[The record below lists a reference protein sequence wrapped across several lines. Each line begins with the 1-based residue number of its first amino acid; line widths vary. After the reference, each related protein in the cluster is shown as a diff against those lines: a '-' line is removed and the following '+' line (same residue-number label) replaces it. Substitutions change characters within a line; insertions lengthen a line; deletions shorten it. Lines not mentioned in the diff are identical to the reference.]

1 MINIKFLP
9 AENGDCIL
17 ITTDKFNILIDG
29 GMERTYYRSL
39 KDKLEELKQIDLVIL
54 THIDKDHIE
63 GLIELFKDEDIR
75 PKVKK
80 VWFNSLAKLGELFD
94 DKYEECKEYATDNDS
109 DKDVSYRQGESLE
122 SLLDGIDHEL
132 IYIEK
137 QSTYT
142 FEDLELQLLSP
153 NKRDLKKLYKYWDDD
168 KQDREKKESK
178 NTNDTVLTMDSI
190 ESLYKN
196 KFNND
201 TRRENKS
208 SIAFNLKYQEK
219 NYLFLS
225 DANMSVV
232 IESLTKIHGIEK
244 LDAEFVKLSH
254 HGSKKNTNQKLLDII
269 NSHKFIIST
278 NGDIYNHPD
287 KEALSRI
294 IKNSKRDSEKI
305 EFWFNYEED
314 VYPKIFTYE
323 ELSSEKYNFKLLFS
337 EEGDGI
343 EYEV

>member
-1 MINIKFLP
+1 MINIKVLP
-9 AENGDCIL
+9 ALNGDCIL

-29 GMERTYYRSL
+29 GMGRTYYRSL

-54 THIDKDHIE
+54 THIDEDHIA
-63 GLIELFKDEDIR
+63 GLIELFKDEEIR

-94 DKYEECKEYATDNDS
+94 NKYDKSKECATDDDND
-109 DKDVSYRQGESLE
+109 KNVSYRQGESLE
-122 SLLDGIDHEL
+122 SLLDGIDYEL

-142 FEDLELQLLSP
+142 FEDLEIQLLSP
-153 NKRDLKKLYKYWDDD
+153 NKRHLQRLYTNWDKDKKKRD
-168 KQDREKKESK
+168 EKESK
-178 NTNDTVLTMDSI
+178 NINDTVVTTDSI
-190 ESLYKN
+190 ESLYKK
-196 KFNND
+196 KFDND

-219 NYLFLS
+219 NYLFLA

-232 IESLTKIHGIEK
+232 TESLTKIHGIEK
-244 LDAEFVKLSH
+244 LDAELVKLSH
-254 HGSKKNTNQKLLDII
+254 HGSKKNTNQKFLDVV

-278 NGDIYNHPD
+278 NGDKHNHPD

-294 IKNSKRDSEKI
+294 IKNPKRDGEKI

-314 VYPKIFTYE
+314 NYPKIFTDE
-323 ELSSEKYNFKLLFS
+323 ELKSEEYNFELVFS
-337 EEGDGI
+337 EDGEGI
-343 EYEV
+343 KI